1 MKPKVIQAFDRF
13 SRWTAWAM
21 GHPVAF
27 IAALFGIIIW
37 AVSGPI
43 FHFSDT
49 WQLVVNTATSVL
61 TFLMV
66 FLIQNAVN
74 RDSVAVQLKLD
85 ELIRALEGARNSM
98 LRIEDLSEEDLAQLR
113 AYFDHL
119 VSRDTPPPP
128 APEA

>member
-1 MKPKVIQAFDRF
+1 
-13 SRWTAWAM
+13 
-21 GHPVAF
+21 
-27 IAALFGIIIW
+27 
-37 AVSGPI
+37 
-43 FHFSDT
+43 
-49 WQLVVNTATSVL
+49 
-61 TFLMV
+61 
-66 FLIQNAVN
+66 
-74 RDSVAVQLKLD
+74 VAVQLKLD

>member
-27 IAALFGIIIW
+27 IAALFGIVIW

-74 RDSVAVQLKLD
+74 RDS
-85 ELIRALEGARNSM
+85 
-98 LRIEDLSEEDLAQLR
+98 EEDLAQLR

>member
-1 MKPKVIQAFDRF
+1 MKQKAMQAFDQF

-21 GHPVAF
+21 GHPVVF
-27 IAALFGIIIW
+27 IVALLGTVIW

-49 WQLVVNTATSVL
+49 WQLVINTATTVL

-85 ELIRALEGARNSM
+85 ELIRAVEGARNSM
-98 LRIEDLSEEDLAQLR
+98 LRIEDLSEEDLARLR
-113 AYFDHL
+113 AQFDHL
-119 VSRDTPPPP
+119 VSRDMSPPLEPKV
-128 APEA
+128 